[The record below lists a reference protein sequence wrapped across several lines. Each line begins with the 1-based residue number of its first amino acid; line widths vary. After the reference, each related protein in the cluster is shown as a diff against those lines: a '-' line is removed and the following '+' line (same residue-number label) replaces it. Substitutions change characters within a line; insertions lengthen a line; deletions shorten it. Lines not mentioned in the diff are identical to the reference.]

1 MEATGGE
8 HGPLTDGSSGST
20 THRPEGDEMLS
31 PTTYA
36 RTTPCDDDRLLWQQH
51 RARRDRASREALVER
66 YLPFAR
72 HLARRYAG
80 GGEEEDLVQVA
91 SLGLLKAID
100 RFDPARGIAFSSYA
114 AASSPRAPAPRTQRS
129 PASTTSG
136 LSRSAPTSGRIRTA
150 LAS

>member
-1 MEATGGE
+1 
-8 HGPLTDGSSGST
+8 
-20 THRPEGDEMLS
+20 MLS

-129 PASTTSG
+129 PASTTPTNSPRG
-136 LSRSAPTSGRIRTA
+136 SRCCPNASRFSCACASSTSCANGRSARSSACRRCRSHA
-150 LAS
+150 